1 MMDCKKSYATDKAR
15 KIIKVCSLLFFSVG
29 LLAMRNL
36 VEKLDF
42 IREPG
47 FLGACLIVLIF
58 SLAMF
63 ALSFFL
69 YFKHQWFIDHF
80 REMLLLAASICLCLV
95 LVETGLRLF
104 YISIRR
110 GTLENIYRYFPNPP
124 KGDHVLL
131 GAMIQPHANRR
142 ILYALRPNLDVFYK
156 GARVTTNSAGW
167 REGEYSKQKAGNTI
181 RVVGTGDSTMF
192 GWGVDENKRYM
203 DVLEWTLKENFQ
215 EYNWEILVFAV
226 PGYNL
231 AMEVEVLKQE
241 ALDYDPD
248 LIVYGFV
255 ENDFCLSAFL
265 LRSEGFFAAR
275 PMIIDY
281 LDPILSRNILLQG
294 KTPAGKPFLEI
305 CHERGVPE
313 EYKNLVG
320 EKAFLKALEEL
331 ADVGTLKDVPVVIFS
346 KERLHPDHKIAHE
359 NIYYFDAETEM
370 DEYVQFRKKSDLV
383 ISKRDGH
390 PSATGHKIMAE
401 ALYRQLLDG
410 GVIQDIIAKRRLET
424 SSSPPFE
431 PAIPK

>member
-15 KIIKVCSLLFFSVG
+15 KIIKVCSLLFLSIG

-36 VEKLDF
+36 IEKLDF

-58 SLAMF
+58 GLAMF

-69 YFKHQWFIDHF
+69 CFKPQWFIDHF
-80 REMLLLAASICLCLV
+80 REMLLLAASVCLCLV

-110 GTLENIYRYFPNPP
+110 GTLENLHRYFPDPP
-124 KGDHVLL
+124 QGGHVLL
-131 GAMIQPHANRR
+131 GAMIQPHADRR

-167 REGEYSKQKAGNTI
+167 REGEYSRKKAENTI
-181 RVVGTGDSTMF
+181 RIVGIGDSIMF
-192 GWGVDENKRYM
+192 GWGVDEDKRYM
-203 DVLEWTLKENFQ
+203 DILERKLNENFLK
-215 EYNWEILVFAV
+215 YSWEVLVSAV

-231 AMEVEVLKQE
+231 TMEAAVLKQA
-241 ALDYDPD
+241 ALSYGPD
-248 LIVYGFV
+248 LIIYGFAG
-255 ENDFCLSAFL
+255 NDSCLPAFL
-265 LRSEGFFAAR
+265 LRGRSFFAAR

-305 CHERGVPE
+305 CHEREAPE
-313 EYKNLVG
+313 EYKDLVG

-359 NIYYFDAETEM
+359 NIYYFDAETGME
-370 DEYVQFRKKSDLV
+370 EYVQFRKKSDLV
-383 ISKRDGH
+383 ISERDGH

-401 ALYRQLLDG
+401 SLYRQLLDG
-410 GVIQDIIAKRRLET
+410 RVIQDIIAKRRLET
-424 SSSPPFE
+424 SSSTPFE